1 MTPRLALSPVG
12 LSSMT
17 KLAPRGRVGQM
28 MGVWFIASALGNL
41 IAGLVAGQLETLAP
55 SALFSNVAM
64 IVGGAGLVAV
74 LASPFVKRLTG
85 GVN

>member
-1 MTPRLALSPVG
+1 
-12 LSSMT
+12 MT

-41 IAGLVAGQLETLAP
+41 MAGLVAGSLETLAP
-55 SALFSNVAM
+55 ASLFSYVAM

-74 LASPFVKRLTG
+74 VASPFVKRLTG

>member
-1 MTPRLALSPVG
+1 
-12 LSSMT
+12 MT
-17 KLAPRGRVGQM
+17 KLSPRGRVGQM

-41 IAGLVAGQLETLAP
+41 IAGLVAGELETLAP

-64 IVGGAGLVAV
+64 IVGGAGVVAV

-85 GVN
+85 GVE